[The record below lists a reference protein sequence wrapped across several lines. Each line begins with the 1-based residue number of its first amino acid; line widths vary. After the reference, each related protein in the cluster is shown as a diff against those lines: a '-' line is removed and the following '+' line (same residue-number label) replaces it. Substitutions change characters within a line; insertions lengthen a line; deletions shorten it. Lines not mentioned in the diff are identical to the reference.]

1 MAALNDRIGSLPKE
15 GAVLIVTSSYNG
27 KPPSNAGQF
36 VQWLE
41 ELKPDELKGVQYA
54 VFGCGDHNWASTY
67 QRIPRYID
75 EQMAQKGATR
85 FSKRGEADASGDFE
99 EQLEQWKQSMWSDAM
114 KAFGLEL
121 NKNMEKERSTLSLQF
136 VSRLGGSPLARTY
149 EAVYASILENR
160 ELQSS
165 SSERSTRHIE
175 ISLPEGATYKEGDHL
190 GVLPI
195 NSEKNVNRILKR
207 FRLNGKDQVIL
218 SASGRSVNHI
228 PLDSPVRL
236 YDLLSYSVEV
246 QEAATRAQI
255 REMVTFTVCPPHK
268 RNWNHYWKR
277 EFIKNKY

>member
-1 MAALNDRIGSLPKE
+1 MDWNLTKHGERTQYIKFTICQSSWRIS
-15 GAVLIVTSSYNG
+15 
-27 KPPSNAGQF
+27 
-36 VQWLE
+36 
-41 ELKPDELKGVQYA
+41 
-54 VFGCGDHNWASTY
+54 
-67 QRIPRYID
+67 
-75 EQMAQKGATR
+75 
-85 FSKRGEADASGDFE
+85 
-99 EQLEQWKQSMWSDAM
+99 
-114 KAFGLEL
+114 
-121 NKNMEKERSTLSLQF
+121 
-136 VSRLGGSPLARTY
+136 LARTY

-207 FRLNGKDQVIL
+207 FGLNGKDQVIL

-255 REMVTFTVCPPHK
+255 REMVTFTACPPHK
-268 RNWNHYWKR
+268 RNWNHYWKT